1 MEFSYTKSRSN
12 APTSFADVIKEQKV
26 GLLILNGGET
36 QSDVASAKVNVVFN
50 TRNITKSVVQTNP
63 PLSSSSSSS
72 NNLDISEESGG
83 GGAANSPL
91 AFIVGDGGQQKT
103 PGTGHSFI
111 RRSFV
116 GKPCLLSSNYI
127 ISHRMGTNNN
137 SSNNPVPLT
146 TCAKHGTAGFL
157 PLDYA
162 RMLPEYTCTTHVLP
176 VHRVVHRFED
186 CVLEFPDTSNKV
198 VTKCSRCDKE
208 LSDQDDIYM
217 SRDNTFCSDECRS
230 EECTSCWSCDT
241 IRNDDSDDDD
251 ELSDISSMGGPVVFT
266 IDFFS

>member
-1 MEFSYTKSRSN
+1 MEFSYTKSSRSS
-12 APTSFADVIKEQKV
+12 APTSFANVIKQQKV
-26 GLLILNGGET
+26 GLLILNDGET
-36 QSDVASAKVNVVFN
+36 QSDVAAAKVNVVFN
-50 TRNITKSVVQTNP
+50 ARNITNYVVQTNP
-63 PLSSSSSSS
+63 LLSSS
-72 NNLDISEESGG
+72 NNLDISVEI
-83 GGAANSPL
+83 GGAAKSPL
-91 AFIVGDGGQQKT
+91 AVIAGVGGQIET
-103 PGTGHSFI
+103 PGTGYSFT
-111 RRSFV
+111 RLCFV

-127 ISHRMGTNNN
+127 ISQRMGTNNN
-137 SSNNPVPLT
+137 NSNNPVPLT

-186 CVLEFPDTSNKV
+186 CVLEFPESIIRSNKV

-208 LSDQDDIYM
+208 LSDRDDIYM
-217 SRDNTFCSDECRS
+217 SSDECRS

>member
-26 GLLILNGGET
+26 GLLILNDGES
-36 QSDVASAKVNVVFN
+36 QSDVAAAKVNVVFN

-63 PLSSSSSSS
+63 PLSSSSSS
-72 NNLDISEESGG
+72 NNLGISVESGR
-83 GGAANSPL
+83 GAAAKSPL
-91 AFIVGDGGQQKT
+91 AVVAGDGCRQET
-103 PGTGHSFI
+103 PGTGHSFTRI
-111 RRSFV
+111 SFV

-137 SSNNPVPLT
+137 SNNPVPLT

-162 RMLPEYTCTTHVLP
+162 RRLPEYTCTTHVFP

-186 CVLEFPDTSNKV
+186 CVLEFPESLISSNNV

-208 LSDQDDIYM
+208 LSDRDDIYM

-241 IRNDDSDDDD
+241 IRNDDDDDDD
-251 ELSDISSMGGPVVFT
+251 ELSDISSIVGPVVFT
-266 IDFFS
+266 IDFF

>member
-26 GLLILNGGET
+26 GLLIIDGGET
-36 QSDVASAKVNVVFN
+36 QSDVAAAKVNVVFN

-72 NNLDISEESGG
+72 SSNIA
-83 GGAANSPL
+83 AANSPL
-91 AFIVGDGGQQKT
+91 AFIAGDGGQQKT

-127 ISHRMGTNNN
+127 ISHRMGT
-137 SSNNPVPLT
+137 NNPVPLT

-186 CVLEFPDTSNKV
+186 CVLEFPDRSNKV

-208 LSDQDDIYM
+208 LSDRDDIYM